1 MEEEGEGKVGKG
13 RGRESATAAPRCR
26 HCSSLFGRWI
36 LPLLLDIDASKSGR
50 VDVVRCLPLAV
61 STSPP
66 CSVTSRRCSSSVATA
81 SDCVCCLLS
90 PIGTIPI
97 TETGINPVRSLGAAI
112 IFNRDHAWNDQIIA
126 ASLLLL
132 LLLCFWLNLGK
143 KGNGKGILVYFGEK
157 GEWEGEGEG
166 KGKGKGYFSPKD
178 DFKTKLNLWD
188 YFVAKK
194 AGDKIN
200 FQPLP

>member
-1 MEEEGEGKVGKG
+1 
-13 RGRESATAAPRCR
+13 
-26 HCSSLFGRWI
+26 
-36 LPLLLDIDASKSGR
+36 

-112 IFNRDHAWNDQIIA
+112 IFNRDHAWNDQHISPWFPIKTLMFPILYIDLAKALQKSSNPA
-126 ASLLLL
+126 ANSSVICSVSLPYSN
-132 LLLCFWLNLGK
+132 C
-143 KGNGKGILVYFGEK
+143 
-157 GEWEGEGEG
+157 
-166 KGKGKGYFSPKD
+166 
-178 DFKTKLNLWD
+178 
-188 YFVAKK
+188 
-194 AGDKIN
+194 
-200 FQPLP
+200 

>member
-112 IFNRDHAWNDQIIA
+112 IFNRDHAWNDQHISPWFPIKTLMFPILYIDLAKALQKSSNPA
-126 ASLLLL
+126 ANSSVICSVSLPYSN
-132 LLLCFWLNLGK
+132 C
-143 KGNGKGILVYFGEK
+143 
-157 GEWEGEGEG
+157 
-166 KGKGKGYFSPKD
+166 
-178 DFKTKLNLWD
+178 
-188 YFVAKK
+188 
-194 AGDKIN
+194 
-200 FQPLP
+200 